1 MLSSIT
7 TLRRRSLLQLH
18 NSLRANNA
26 CRFARDSKP
35 QWRGYGVPVGD
46 ICNYIIDNIDAR
58 LLRDLSRIVRAP
70 RVHLDKKLF
79 GAQTT

>member
-1 MLSSIT
+1 MRVDSHVI
-7 TLRRRSLLQLH
+7 RSR
-18 NSLRANNA
+18 NGAATN
-26 CRFARDSKP
+26 
-35 QWRGYGVPVGD
+35 VPVGD